1 MKAAPL
7 GEAARGD
14 AESASLSSGSTP
26 SVLHVMEATIGG
38 TRRHLLD
45 AVLAQRRLGLRV
57 AVVASAER
65 MPAVRADF
73 ERMRAAGAAVEELPM
88 QRAIR
93 PWTDWRHLRALERA
107 LRRLRP
113 EVVHTHSSKAGV
125 LGRMASLQSGIGVRV
140 HTPHTFAFLFGAMFS
155 PRKRAMFRAIEVELG
170 KRTQRV
176 VAVSE
181 SEAETIKQSAVVPAE
196 RVCTVPNGLDPSV
209 YGSAR
214 PLDRT
219 ALGFERG
226 RPLLITVGLLNAAK
240 GQDLAIEA
248 LADPRL
254 AGLQLMLVGHGEDQ
268 PALEQRIAALGL
280 GDRVRLLGW
289 RDDVPALLCSAD
301 GLLLPSRWEGM
312 PYAVLEAM
320 AAGLPVIA
328 TRVDGA
334 RELVQP
340 GSTGWLCPVEDVPA
354 MRAALLEFAALT
366 PSARKRLG
374 KAGAQRLSERYSLE
388 RMAQGLADVYR
399 QALSAPSGPKR

>member
-1 MKAAPL
+1 MKSTAL
-7 GEAARGD
+7 GETARGGSGLGPPT
-14 AESASLSSGSTP
+14 AERGLA
-26 SVLHVMEATIGG
+26 VLHVMEATIGG

-45 AVLAQRRLGLRV
+45 VVLAQRRLGLRV
-57 AVVASAER
+57 AVVAAAER
-65 MPAVRADF
+65 MPAVRGDF
-73 ERMRAAGAAVEELPM
+73 ERMRAAGAQVEELPM

-107 LRRLRP
+107 LKRLSP
-113 EVVHTHSSKAGV
+113 DVVHTHSSKAGV
-125 LGRMASLQSGIGVRV
+125 LGRMASLQSRIGVRV

-155 PRKRAMFRAIEVELG
+155 PRKRALFRAIETELG

-181 SEAETIKQSAVVPAE
+181 NEAETIRHSGVISAE
-196 RVCTVPNGLDPSV
+196 RVCTVPNGLDPAP
-209 YGSAR
+209 YRAAL

-254 AGLQLMLVGHGEDQ
+254 AGLQLMLVGHGEDR
-268 PALEQRIAALGL
+268 PALEQRIASLGL

-289 RDDVPALLCSAD
+289 RDDVPALLRTAD

-320 AAGLPVIA
+320 ATGLPVIA

-340 GSTGWLCPVEDVPA
+340 GVTGWLCPVEDLA
-354 MRAALLEFAALT
+354 GMRAVLSEFQALS
-366 PSARKRLG
+366 PSARQRLG
-374 KAGAQRLSERYSLE
+374 KAGEVRLSERYTLE
-388 RMAQGLADVYR
+388 RMAQGLAEVYG
-399 QALSAPSGPKR
+399 QALALAPRSR

>member
-1 MKAAPL
+1 
-7 GEAARGD
+7 
-14 AESASLSSGSTP
+14 
-26 SVLHVMEATIGG
+26 
-38 TRRHLLD
+38 
-45 AVLAQRRLGLRV
+45 
-57 AVVASAER
+57 
-65 MPAVRADF
+65 
-73 ERMRAAGAAVEELPM
+73 
-88 QRAIR
+88 
-93 PWTDWRHLRALERA
+93 
-107 LRRLRP
+107 
-113 EVVHTHSSKAGV
+113 
-125 LGRMASLQSGIGVRV
+125 MASLQSRIGVRV

-155 PRKRAMFRAIEVELG
+155 PRKRALFRAIETELG

-181 SEAETIKQSAVVPAE
+181 NEAETIRHSGVISAE
-196 RVCTVPNGLDPSV
+196 RVCTVPNGLDPAP
-209 YGSAR
+209 YRAAL

-254 AGLQLMLVGHGEDQ
+254 AGLQLMLVGHGEDR
-268 PALEQRIAALGL
+268 PALEQRIASLGL

-289 RDDVPALLCSAD
+289 RDDVLLRTAD

-320 AAGLPVIA
+320 ATGLPVIA

-340 GSTGWLCPVEDVPA
+340 GVTGWLCPVEDLA
-354 MRAALLEFAALT
+354 GMRAVLSEFQALS
-366 PSARKRLG
+366 PSARQRLG
-374 KAGAQRLSERYSLE
+374 KAGEVRLSERYTLE
-388 RMAQGLADVYR
+388 RMAQGLAEVYG
-399 QALSAPSGPKR
+399 QALALAPRSR